1 MSLLFMDVATM
12 NGVAVRIQNMLLNK
26 QASIQQ
32 HLGRSDID
40 SLMEAA
46 KGVGYAEA
54 LSELMSFLNAALDQ
68 QPKGAAQ

>member
-12 NGVAVRIQNMLLNK
+12 NGMVLQIQNMLLNK
-26 QASIQQ
+26 QASMQQ
-32 HLGRSDID
+32 HLGRSDLD
-40 SLMEAA
+40 SIMEAA

-54 LSELMSFLNAALDQ
+54 LRELMAFLNAALDQ